1 MFMLRRKIADYL
13 IRKKSIIRLLEKPVD
28 LTQLRKRPTKRM
40 IFGWVLMAFSYV
52 IGWPAVAAF
61 GFLAV
66 YYKEPLIAAIGGPTI
81 YGLSYLVFI
90 AGAWLA
96 RAPQH
101 LGTLTKFAIQSFVR
115 KYSSKSKI
123 SNVKES

>member
-1 MFMLRRKIADYL
+1 MPMLRRKITDYL
-13 IRKKSIIRLLEKPVD
+13 IRKKFIIRLLEKPVD
-28 LTQLRKRPTKRM
+28 LTEFRKRPTKRM
-40 IFGWVLMAFSYV
+40 IFGWILMAFSYI

-66 YYKEPLIAAIGGPTI
+66 YYKEPLLAAIGGPAI
-81 YGLSYLVFI
+81 YGFSHVVFI

-101 LGTLTKFAIQSFVR
+101 LGTLTKFAIQSFIR
-115 KYSSKSKI
+115 KYSSKKF
-123 SNVKES
+123 K